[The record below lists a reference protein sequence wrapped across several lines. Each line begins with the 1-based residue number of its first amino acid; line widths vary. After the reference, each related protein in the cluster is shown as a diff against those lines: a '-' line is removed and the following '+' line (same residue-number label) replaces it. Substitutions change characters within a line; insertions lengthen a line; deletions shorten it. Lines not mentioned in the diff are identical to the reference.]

1 MRMKNLN
8 RIRELCEWQRQ
19 SFEKN
24 FPTGKKLSEAI
35 LKVFED
41 VFTFKY
47 SYEKAYQLLQ
57 NLRFLFLPCRL
68 LHHLQK
74 KPLRTQRLPLQ

>member
-1 MRMKNLN
+1 MKNLN

-41 VFTFKY
+41 DKEETFRKR
-47 SYEKAYQLLQ
+47 QLQ
-57 NLRFLFLPCRL
+57 FDIDN
-68 LHHLQK
+68 K
-74 KPLRTQRLPLQ
+74 DNSDVAI

>member
-41 VFTFKY
+41 DKEDTFRKR
-47 SYEKAYQLLQ
+47 QLQ
-57 NLRFLFLPCRL
+57 FDIDN
-68 LHHLQK
+68 K
-74 KPLRTQRLPLQ
+74 DNSDVAI

>member
-41 VFTFKY
+41 DKEETFK
-47 SYEKAYQLLQ
+47 KRQLQ
-57 NLRFLFLPCRL
+57 FDIDN
-68 LHHLQK
+68 K
-74 KPLRTQRLPLQ
+74 DNSDVAI

>member
-1 MRMKNLN
+1 
-8 RIRELCEWQRQ
+8 LCEWQRQ

-41 VFTFKY
+41 DKEETFRKR
-47 SYEKAYQLLQ
+47 QLQ
-57 NLRFLFLPCRL
+57 FDIDN
-68 LHHLQK
+68 K
-74 KPLRTQRLPLQ
+74 DNSDVAI

>member
-1 MRMKNLN
+1 MKNLN

-41 VFTFKY
+41 DKEETFRKR
-47 SYEKAYQLLQ
+47 QLKFDID
-57 NLRFLFLPCRL
+57 N
-68 LHHLQK
+68 K
-74 KPLRTQRLPLQ
+74 DNSDVAI

>member
-41 VFTFKY
+41 DKEETFRKRQMQFDIDNKDN
-47 SYEKAYQLLQ
+47 SDVAI
-57 NLRFLFLPCRL
+57 
-68 LHHLQK
+68 
-74 KPLRTQRLPLQ
+74 

>member
-8 RIRELCEWQRQ
+8 RIRELCEWQRE

-41 VFTFKY
+41 DKVETIQKRQMKF
-47 SYEKAYQLLQ
+47 
-57 NLRFLFLPCRL
+57 FLDN
-68 LHHLQK
+68 K
-74 KPLRTQRLPLQ
+74 DNSDVTI

>member
-41 VFTFKY
+41 DKEETFRKR
-47 SYEKAYQLLQ
+47 QLQ
-57 NLRFLFLPCRL
+57 FEIDN
-68 LHHLQK
+68 K
-74 KPLRTQRLPLQ
+74 DNSDVAI

>member
-41 VFTFKY
+41 DKEETFRKRQMQFDIDNKDN
-47 SYEKAYQLLQ
+47 SDVVI
-57 NLRFLFLPCRL
+57 
-68 LHHLQK
+68 
-74 KPLRTQRLPLQ
+74 

>member
-1 MRMKNLN
+1 MRIKNLN
-8 RIRELCEWQRQ
+8 RIRELCEWQRE

-41 VFTFKY
+41 DKEETFRKR
-47 SYEKAYQLLQ
+47 QLQ
-57 NLRFLFLPCRL
+57 FDIDN
-68 LHHLQK
+68 K
-74 KPLRTQRLPLQ
+74 DNSDVAI

>member
-1 MRMKNLN
+1 MRIKNLN
-8 RIRELCEWQRQ
+8 RIRELCEWQSQ

-41 VFTFKY
+41 DKEETFRKR
-47 SYEKAYQLLQ
+47 QLQ
-57 NLRFLFLPCRL
+57 FDIDN
-68 LHHLQK
+68 K
-74 KPLRTQRLPLQ
+74 DNSDVAI

>member
-8 RIRELCEWQRQ
+8 RIRELCEWQRE

-24 FPTGKKLSEAI
+24 FPTGKKLSKAI

-41 VFTFKY
+41 DKEETFRKR
-47 SYEKAYQLLQ
+47 QLQ
-57 NLRFLFLPCRL
+57 FDIDN
-68 LHHLQK
+68 K
-74 KPLRTQRLPLQ
+74 DNSDVAI

>member
-24 FPTGKKLSEAI
+24 FPTGKKLSDAI
-35 LKVFED
+35 LNVFED
-41 VFTFKY
+41 DKEETV
-47 SYEKAYQLLQ
+47 
-57 NLRFLFLPCRL
+57 R
-68 LHHLQK
+68 
-74 KPLRTQRLPLQ
+74 

>member
-41 VFTFKY
+41 DKEETFRKR
-47 SYEKAYQLLQ
+47 QLQ
-57 NLRFLFLPCRL
+57 FDIDN
-68 LHHLQK
+68 K
-74 KPLRTQRLPLQ
+74 DNSDVVI

>member
-35 LKVFED
+35 LKVFDDDKEETFRKRQLQFDIDNKDNSD
-41 VFTFKY
+41 V
-47 SYEKAYQLLQ
+47 AI
-57 NLRFLFLPCRL
+57 
-68 LHHLQK
+68 
-74 KPLRTQRLPLQ
+74 

>member
-41 VFTFKY
+41 DKEETFRKR
-47 SYEKAYQLLQ
+47 QLQ
-57 NLRFLFLPCRL
+57 FDIDN
-68 LHHLQK
+68 K
-74 KPLRTQRLPLQ
+74 DNSDVAI

>member
-41 VFTFKY
+41 DKEETFRKR
-47 SYEKAYQLLQ
+47 QLQFELD
-57 NLRFLFLPCRL
+57 N
-68 LHHLQK
+68 K
-74 KPLRTQRLPLQ
+74 DNSDVAI

>member
-41 VFTFKY
+41 DREETFRKR
-47 SYEKAYQLLQ
+47 QLQ
-57 NLRFLFLPCRL
+57 FDIDN
-68 LHHLQK
+68 K
-74 KPLRTQRLPLQ
+74 DNSDVAI

>member
-19 SFEKN
+19 SIEKN

-41 VFTFKY
+41 DKEETFRKR
-47 SYEKAYQLLQ
+47 QLQ
-57 NLRFLFLPCRL
+57 FDIDN
-68 LHHLQK
+68 K
-74 KPLRTQRLPLQ
+74 DNSDVAI

>member
-8 RIRELCEWQRQ
+8 RIRELCEWQRE

-41 VFTFKY
+41 DKEETFRKR
-47 SYEKAYQLLQ
+47 QLQ
-57 NLRFLFLPCRL
+57 FDIDN
-68 LHHLQK
+68 K
-74 KPLRTQRLPLQ
+74 DNSDVAI

>member
-41 VFTFKY
+41 DKEETFRKR
-47 SYEKAYQLLQ
+47 QLQ
-57 NLRFLFLPCRL
+57 FDINN
-68 LHHLQK
+68 K
-74 KPLRTQRLPLQ
+74 DNSDVAI

>member
-1 MRMKNLN
+1 MRIKNLN
-8 RIRELCEWQRQ
+8 RIRELCEVKRE

-41 VFTFKY
+41 DKEETFRKR
-47 SYEKAYQLLQ
+47 QLQ
-57 NLRFLFLPCRL
+57 FDIDN
-68 LHHLQK
+68 K
-74 KPLRTQRLPLQ
+74 DNSDVAI

>member
-24 FPTGKKLSEAI
+24 FPTCKKLSEAI

-41 VFTFKY
+41 DKEETFRKR
-47 SYEKAYQLLQ
+47 QLQ
-57 NLRFLFLPCRL
+57 FDIDN
-68 LHHLQK
+68 K
-74 KPLRTQRLPLQ
+74 DNSDVAI

>member
-41 VFTFKY
+41 DKEETFRKR
-47 SYEKAYQLLQ
+47 QLQFDIDNKDNSDLS
-57 NLRFLFLPCRL
+57 LI
-68 LHHLQK
+68 HI
-74 KPLRTQRLPLQ
+74 